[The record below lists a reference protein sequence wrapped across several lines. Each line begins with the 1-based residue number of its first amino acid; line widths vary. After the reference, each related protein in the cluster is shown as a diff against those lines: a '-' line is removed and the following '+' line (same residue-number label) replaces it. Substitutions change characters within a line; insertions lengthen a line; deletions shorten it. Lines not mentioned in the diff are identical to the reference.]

1 MQKKLL
7 KSNLL
12 QYTLP
17 MSNTTTTT
25 VNKETATSIIG
36 KKVTYRTANS
46 GNEMKYTVK
55 KIDRIGD
62 WFAVYKVIEDDVQ
75 KEKLE
80 KFKEIIEKGFELGL
94 NEKELA
100 DALDITIKNLRRIS
114 EYKAQEVWKTLRF
127 DGIEEIN

>member
-1 MQKKLL
+1 MTNQ
-7 KSNLL
+7 
-12 QYTLP
+12 
-17 MSNTTTTT
+17 
-25 VNKETATSIIG
+25 VNKETATSLIG

-62 WFAVYKVIEDDVQ
+62 WFAVYKVIEDDVR

-80 KFKEIIEKGFELGL
+80 KLKEIIEKGFELGL
-94 NEKELA
+94 NEKEVA
-100 DALDITIKNLRRIS
+100 DALDVTIKNLRRVS